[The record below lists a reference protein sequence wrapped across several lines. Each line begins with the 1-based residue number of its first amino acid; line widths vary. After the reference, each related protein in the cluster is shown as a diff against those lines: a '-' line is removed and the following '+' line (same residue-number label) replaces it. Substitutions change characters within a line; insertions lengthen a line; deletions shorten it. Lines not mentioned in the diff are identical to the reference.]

1 MPKTLK
7 RGNLNKKT
15 KKHKRGRQL
24 DYTKPGRLAYEGKSS
39 KKELLRITKYGKKL
53 DTMLRNHDDIPEWCQ
68 KKIILASD
76 YLGSVYHYMDYKL
89 SQH

>member
-1 MPKTLK
+1 MSITAGQGLV
-7 RGNLNKKT
+7 RC
-15 KKHKRGRQL
+15 R
-24 DYTKPGRLAYEGKSS
+24 YELWYDGISDMIGPILV
-39 KKELLRITKYGKKL
+39 EMIFEHFVYRDFVFYGKKL

>member
-7 RGNLNKKT
+7 RANLNKKT

-39 KKELLRITKYGKKL
+39 KKELLRITKWKK
-53 DTMLRNHDDIPEWCQ
+53 MGY
-68 KKIILASD
+68 KKKS
-76 YLGSVYHYMDYKL
+76 
-89 SQH
+89 